1 MRFEN
6 KVALITG
13 AAVGIGRAAA
23 LRLAEEGAKLAL
35 LDVNGEKLES
45 VKAECEAMNAQ
56 AEAYVCDISDEERV
70 IAVVAAALERFGK
83 IDILVNN
90 AAVWRCYTQ
99 FLDTPSETWRRFF
112 EINVLGTA
120 NVTRAV
126 LPNMLERQYGRII
139 NIASV
144 VGVYGKGGMGQYS
157 ATKAAVINFTQ
168 SLAREVADRG
178 VRVNCISPG
187 TVSPSDN
194 PDVTYYTPEDKC
206 YMGRSG
212 TDLENA
218 NLICFLASDE
228 TPYLSGQNILLDG
241 CRKFI

>member
-1 MRFEN
+1 MRFEK

-23 LRLAEEGAKLAL
+23 LRMAEEGAKLAL
-35 LDVNGEKLES
+35 LDINSKKLES
-45 VKAECEAMNAQ
+45 VKAECESYNA
-56 AEAYVCDISDEERV
+56 ETEVYVCDISNEASV
-70 IAVVAAALERFGK
+70 IATVEKVLKRFCK

-90 AAVWRCYTQ
+90 AAVWRFEAS
-99 FLDTPSETWRRFF
+99 FLEVPSEMWRRYF

-126 LPNMLERQYGRII
+126 LPNMLERRYGSIV

-144 VGVYGKGGMGQYS
+144 AGVYGKPGMSHYS
-157 ATKAAVINFTQ
+157 ATKAAIINFTQ
-168 SLAREVADRG
+168 SLAREVADLG

-194 PDVTYYTPEDKC
+194 PDITSYLPEERC

-241 CRKFI
+241 CRKWI

>member
-23 LRLAEEGAKLAL
+23 LKMAAEGAKLAL
-35 LDVNGEKLES
+35 LDMNEETLRS
-45 VKAECEAMNAQ
+45 TQAECEALG
-56 AEAYVCDISDEERV
+56 AEVEAHVCDISDEARV
-70 IAVVAAALERFGK
+70 IECVQKTLARFEK

-90 AAVWRCYTQ
+90 AAIWRCFTK
-99 FLDTPSETWRRFF
+99 FLDTPSETWRKYFDV
-112 EINVLGTA
+112 NVLGTA

-126 LPNMLERQYGRII
+126 LPGMVERKYGRIV

-144 VGVYGKGGMGQYS
+144 VGVYGKIGMGNYS

-168 SLAREVADRG
+168 SLAREVANDG
-178 VRVNCISPG
+178 VRVNCVSPG
-187 TVSPSDN
+187 TVSPSEN
-194 PDVTYYTPEDKC
+194 PDITSFVPEDKC

-212 TDLENA
+212 TDEENA